1 MARVLRIEMKM
12 TAYEPLMARR
22 RPLAQAVWV
31 DCLKFATLMAVLIWL
46 LAKGSERLGYHWQ
59 WYRVP
64 KYIVFF
70 DNGHLVPGPLLD
82 GLVVTLQITG
92 MSLVLALCFGLT
104 AAILRLSASWTGR
117 AVARAYLEL
126 VRNTPLLVQLL
137 FIYFVI
143 SPVLG
148 IGRLASAVLAL
159 SLFEGAYTSEILRAG
174 IISIGRGQW
183 EAAHSLGLSTYGAY
197 RFVILPQAF
206 RQVLPPLVSQAISLI
221 KDSALVS
228 TIAIYDLTMRGQ
240 VIIAETYLT
249 FELWFTIATMYL
261 VIATTVSLLVGA
273 LEKRFLAGP
282 T

>member
-1 MARVLRIEMKM
+1 MKM
-12 TAYEPLMARR
+12 TPYEPLMARR
-22 RPLAQAVWV
+22 RPLEQAVWL
-31 DCLKFATLMAVLIWL
+31 DCLKFATLMGVLIWL

-64 KYIVFF
+64 KYIVFL
-70 DNGHLVPGPLLD
+70 DNGRLVPGPLLD
-82 GLVVTLQITG
+82 GLLVTLQITG
-92 MSLVLALCFGLT
+92 LSLVLALCFGLT
-104 AAILRLSASWTGR
+104 AAILRLSTSWTGR

-143 SPVLG
+143 APVLG
-148 IGRLASAVLAL
+148 IGRLASAVIAL

-174 IISIGRGQW
+174 ITSIGRGQW

-197 RFVILPQAF
+197 RFVILPQAL

-228 TIAIYDLTMRGQ
+228 TIAIYDLTMQGQ

-261 VIATTVSLLVGA
+261 VIATTVSLVAGV
-273 LEKRFLAGP
+273 LEKRFIAGS

>member
-1 MARVLRIEMKM
+1 M
-12 TAYEPLMARR
+12 TAYEPWAAER
-22 RPLAQAVWV
+22 RPFEQSVWI

-64 KYIVFF
+64 RYIVFL

-82 GLVVTLQITG
+82 GLMVTFQITG
-92 MSLVLALCFGLT
+92 MSLILALCIGLT
-104 AAILRLSASWTGR
+104 AAILRLSSSWAGR
-117 AVARAYLEL
+117 AVARGYLEL

-143 SPVLG
+143 SPVFG
-148 IGRLASAVLAL
+148 IGRLASAILAL

-206 RQVLPPLVSQAISLI
+206 RQVLPPLVSQAVSLV

-249 FELWFTIATMYL
+249 FELWFTVAAIYL
-261 VIATTVSLLVGA
+261 VIATSISLVIGV
-273 LEKRFLAGP
+273 LEKRFIAGP